1 MKKIA
6 GFHSIADANR
16 QSSVFNV
23 NVGLTYLLVYSP
35 LVFKK

>member
-1 MKKIA
+1 MKKISV
-6 GFHSIADANR
+6 FHSIADANQ
-16 QSSVFNV
+16 QSCVFNV